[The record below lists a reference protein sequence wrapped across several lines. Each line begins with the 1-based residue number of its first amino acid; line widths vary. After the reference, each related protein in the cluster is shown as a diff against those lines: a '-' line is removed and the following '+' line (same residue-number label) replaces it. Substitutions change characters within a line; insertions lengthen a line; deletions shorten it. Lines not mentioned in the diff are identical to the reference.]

1 MNEDMT
7 NFVDEDGEDAA
18 VITITYEDGTD
29 EDCIVLDIFTVEKY
43 GEQEYVALLSLPDDI
58 EEAEDDELES
68 EIFIFRYKEEDG
80 EITLDPIEDEQ
91 EIADVQAAFEATLDE
106 DEEE

>member
-7 NFVDEDGEDAA
+7 NYVDEDGEDAA
-18 VITITYEDGTD
+18 VITITYEDGSE

-43 GEQEYVALLSLPDDI
+43 GDQEYVALLSLPDDI

-68 EIFIFRYKEEDG
+68 EIFIFRYKEENED
-80 EITLDPIEDEQ
+80 ISLDPIEDEQ
-91 EIADVQAAFEATLDE
+91 EIADVQAAFEATL
-106 DEEE
+106 EEEEEE

>member
-18 VITITYEDGTD
+18 VITITYEDGTE

-43 GEQEYVALLSLPDDI
+43 GDQEYVALLSLPDDI

-68 EIFIFRYKEEDG
+68 EIFIFRYKEENED
-80 EITLDPIEDEQ
+80 ITLDPIEDEQ
-91 EIADVQAAFEATLDE
+91 EIADVQAAFEATL
-106 DEEE
+106 EEEEEE